1 MKISII
7 TVVYNNH
14 KTIKTAIDSVLGQH
28 YQNIEY
34 IIIDGNSTDGTTDFI
49 YSYGDS
55 ISKVISEPDKGI
67 YDAMN
72 KGIALCTGEVIGI
85 LNSDDVYAHR
95 NVLSE
100 VMKQFTEDAA
110 LDLVYGDLVYVKNND
125 LDQVVRTW
133 ISKPYYPKFF
143 EDGHVPPHPS
153 LFIKRSVYQ
162 KVGLFNLEMRL
173 AADYEFMLRLFK
185 LHQYKSKYLNH
196 LLVKMRLGGATNAS
210 IKNIV
215 NGNLEI
221 LRAWKINHL
230 KAPFLLMP
238 RRIAKRLIQFAK

>member
-14 KTIKTAIDSVLGQH
+14 QTIKTAIDSVLSQD
-28 YQNIEY
+28 YEDIEY
-34 IIIDGNSTDGTTDFI
+34 IIIDGQSTDGTLDLI
-49 YSYGDS
+49 QGYGDS
-55 ISKVISEPDKGI
+55 ISRVISEPDKGI

-85 LNSDDVYAHR
+85 LNSDDVYANR

-100 VMKQFTEDAA
+100 VMQQFTADAS
-110 LDLVYGDLVYVKNND
+110 LDLVYGDLVYVKHND

-153 LFIKRSVYQ
+153 LFIKRLVYQ
-162 KVGLFNLEMRL
+162 KTGLFNLDMRL

-185 LHQYKSKYLNH
+185 LHPYKSKYLNR
-196 LLVKMRLGGATNAS
+196 LFVKMRLGGATNAS

-230 KAPFLLMP
+230 KAPLLLMP
-238 RRIAKRLIQFAK
+238 RRIAKRLIQFVK